1 MISRNLTN
9 RYVIAKI
16 FHGFCFTVAW
26 SGVLI
31 LGVLL
36 FHVTQEGIQWLD
48 LQFLS
53 DFPSR
58 FPAKAGI
65 HSALIGTLWL
75 ISLTALFSVPIGIGA
90 GLYLEEFTK
99 KNRIRQFVDLNISN
113 LAGVPSIVYGM
124 LGLVIFVRWFEL
136 NQSVLAGSLTMSL
149 LILPVIIISTREALR
164 AVPNT
169 IRQAAFALGATR
181 WQTIYAHVLPAA
193 FPGILTG
200 IILALSRAIGETAPL
215 IMIGALTYVA
225 FVPDGPMDDFTALPI
240 QIFNWAS
247 RPQQQFHELAAA
259 GILVLLFV
267 LLLMNS
273 IAVFIR
279 HRLEKKPMN
288 ANQLANVL
296 SKKKKEVEDKI
307 VLQAHNLNISYDN
320 ELAVKDVS
328 IDIPE
333 HSITAII
340 GPSGCGKSTLLRSF
354 NRMNDFIL
362 GAGLEGKVLYRGID
376 LYGKDVDPV
385 EVRRKI
391 GMVFQKPNPFP
402 KSIFDNIAWGPLIN
416 GYPKKGIYELINT
429 FFWITIY

>member
-9 RYVIAKI
+9 RYIIAKI

-31 LGVLL
+31 LSVLL

-99 KNRIRQFVDLNISN
+99 KNRISQVIDLNISN

-124 LGLVIFVRWFEL
+124 LGLVIFVRWFEF

-279 HRLEKKPMN
+279 HRLEKK
-288 ANQLANVL
+288 
-296 SKKKKEVEDKI
+296 S
-307 VLQAHNLNISYDN
+307 
-320 ELAVKDVS
+320 
-328 IDIPE
+328 
-333 HSITAII
+333 
-340 GPSGCGKSTLLRSF
+340 R
-354 NRMNDFIL
+354 
-362 GAGLEGKVLYRGID
+362 
-376 LYGKDVDPV
+376 
-385 EVRRKI
+385 
-391 GMVFQKPNPFP
+391 
-402 KSIFDNIAWGPLIN
+402 
-416 GYPKKGIYELINT
+416 
-429 FFWITIY
+429 